1 MTEARRI
8 EIHLSRQQLLLLDS
22 HGVLARYPVSTAAN
36 GAGEHRGSF
45 CTPRGRHRIRA
56 LIGAGCPAGTVFVGR
71 RPTGEIY
78 SPDLARRYPHRDWI
92 LTRIIWLCGC
102 EPGFNRF
109 GDVDTQR
116 RFIYIHGAPDHVA
129 MGRPGS
135 KGCIRMSNVAVID
148 LFRRCAAGMSVTI
161 LES

>member
-8 EIHLSRQQLLLLDS
+8 EINLSRQQLVLIDD
-22 HGVLARYPVSTAAN
+22 HGALARYPVSTAAN
-36 GAGEHRGSF
+36 GAGEHQGSF

-56 LIGAGCPAGTVFVGR
+56 LIGADCPAGTVFVGR

-78 SPDLARRYPHRDWI
+78 SPDLARRYPGRDWI

-116 RFIYIHGAPDHVA
+116 RFIYIHGAPDDVA
-129 MGRPGS
+129 MGCPGS
-135 KGCIRMSNVAVID
+135 KGCIRMSNAAVID
-148 LFRRCAAGMSVTI
+148 LFHRCVAGMPVNI